1 MSQLSG
7 YFTYALLFQ
16 VAVKIL
22 RSRGTNY
29 KEKLEQ
35 VGIFRDH
42 LHPTLS

>member
-29 KEKLEQ
+29 KKKLDQ
-35 VGIFRDH
+35 VGIVRDH
-42 LHPTLS
+42 LPPTVS